1 MKSSRIIGK
10 GGCCWDVST
19 ILRTCG
25 IKIKNI
31 CLRWGPHCHSMRDAM
46 LFKKILRLLCCCER
60 RSTFKSEWVVLLYM
74 LRKVKK
80 IFKLEDRQT
89 MLLGEIDLLIQQ
101 LINCKIVMELQ
112 NCHWIQGNNE
122 SLQGQ
127 YRFCPEGPT
136 SWRKYQK
143 DISNKEKITIKKLSD
158 QCIL

>member
-1 MKSSRIIGK
+1 MFEMGTSSSFHEVR
-10 GGCCWDVST
+10 DA
-19 ILRTCG
+19 LQ
-25 IKIKNI
+25 KNI
-31 CLRWGPHCHSMRDAM
+31 KTVMLLR
-46 LFKKILRLLCCCER
+46 KKKHIQKRMSSALIYVK
-60 RSTFKSEWVVLLYM
+60 KSEKHFQV
-74 LRKVKK
+74 
-80 IFKLEDRQT
+80 RQT

-136 SWRKYQK
+136 SWCKYKK